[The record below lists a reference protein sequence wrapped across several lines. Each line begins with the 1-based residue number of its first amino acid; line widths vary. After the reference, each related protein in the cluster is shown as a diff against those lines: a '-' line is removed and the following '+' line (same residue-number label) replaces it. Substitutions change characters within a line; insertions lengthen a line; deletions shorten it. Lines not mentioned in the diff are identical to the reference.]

1 MTKRRRKTSAL
12 GVVNLGARTG
22 GRTVIAREVSTEAQH
37 ERSAREGRARP
48 REYGPLLA
56 NRPAARGAT
65 LRPHT
70 RAPHTWLSGARR
82 AAGCQPTGSGAVP
95 VRPGGLPEV
104 EGGED
109 VALHAQEVLLVVR
122 AVRDVDPVG
131 APAWWKQASSRR
143 PSLGSRLDRRPSFEP
158 LRGRRRQQLRQRQ
171 GRRSRER
178 LSTALERVGGELSP
192 WSLRR
197 SQRGGHG
204 KARGAELSTTCG
216 TRARRSPRT
225 WTR

>member
-56 NRPAARGAT
+56 HRPAARGAT

-131 APAWWKQASSRR
+131 APAWWKQAPSHR
-143 PSLGSRLDRRPSFEP
+143 PSPGSRLDRRSPS
-158 LRGRRRQQLRQRQ
+158 RCMDGGGRQ
-171 GRRSRER
+171 GQNDV
-178 LSTALERVGGELSP
+178 AWGRVGGELSLCGAFEP
-192 WSLRR
+192 SSLRR
-197 SQRGGHG
+197 NQGGGHG
-204 KARGAELSTTCG
+204 KARGAGLSTTCG

>member
-1 MTKRRRKTSAL
+1 MA
-12 GVVNLGARTG
+12 V
-22 GRTVIAREVSTEAQH
+22 GRQ
-37 ERSAREGRARP
+37 
-48 REYGPLLA
+48 
-56 NRPAARGAT
+56 
-65 LRPHT
+65 
-70 RAPHTWLSGARR
+70 ARR
-82 AAGCQPTGSGAVP
+82 SLSADHSLPVGRQRGP

-197 SQRGGHG
+197 NQGGGHG
-204 KARGAELSTTCG
+204 KARGAGFDHMRHSGAKISSYLDAMNIAVMPTSCSLLLMIFSFS
-216 TRARRSPRT
+216 R
-225 WTR
+225 